1 MIAAVS
7 VLLIGI
13 TLAVVLVVQ
22 RSVGLSRGFVK

>member
-22 RSVGLSRGFVK
+22 RAWDYRAAS